1 MFVMKK
7 ISILSLLLIGCGYV
21 FSQNVGIGTS
31 TPHPSAQL
39 DISNN
44 TKGLLIP
51 RMTTPDV
58 AAISN
63 PAKGL
68 LVYDSVRNQL
78 MVNMGSASAPNWQTI
93 VYYSGWNLTG
103 NVNTNP
109 SLYYIGTNDNQPLKF
124 RINNIP
130 AGELNP
136 TNGNAFF
143 GYKAGV
149 SNTTGYSNV
158 AIGNGAMYTN
168 NVVNNTV
175 AIGDSALYNNQLNIT
190 SPYISQRNVAVGSKA
205 LYSTIGGYNNTAI
218 GFESQYSNTS
228 GSLNTAVGNMALRSN
243 TYGSSNTALGSN
255 ALELCVSGLSNTA
268 VGQSSMRNTT
278 DAYYNTAVGH
288 FSLFANTTG
297 SDNTAIGY
305 QSLQANTT
313 GNNNTAVGNSTLHT
327 NTTGYNNIAI
337 GSNPLYANITGWENV
352 AIGTSALVTNTQ
364 GDHNTAVGT
373 SALYYNTT
381 GANNCSYGYRANTG
395 NTSGLKN
402 VALGVESMY
411 LNNAGSYN
419 VAVGVQAGYNTLN
432 SQFNTCI
439 GYTAGDAHDMGYNNT
454 IVGANCD
461 VGGNGF
467 FNCIA
472 IGQSTVSPASSAAR
486 IGNGATNSIGGQ
498 VGWST
503 LSDGRFKTDVKADV
517 KGLDFILQLRPVTYH
532 LDAMAV
538 SKKLKENHGMEWS
551 DEMKNAMKEKTATL
565 QSGFIAQEV
574 ETAANKIGY
583 DFSGVDKPKNENDL
597 YGLRYGEFVVPLVKA
612 VQEQQK
618 MIEDLKNNNADLQK
632 QIDELKALIKK

>member
-1 MFVMKK
+1 MKN
-7 ISILSLLLIGCGYV
+7 ICTLGFCLFTSVHV
-21 FSQNVGIGTS
+21 FSQNIGIGTS
-31 TPHPSAQL
+31 SPHPSAQL

-58 AAISN
+58 GAISN

-78 MVNMGSASAPNWQTI
+78 MVNMGTTSAPNWQTI
-93 VYYSGWNLTG
+93 VYYSGWNLAG

-124 RINNIP
+124 RVNNLP

-136 TNGNAFF
+136 TNGNSFF

-158 AIGNGAMYTN
+158 AIGNGAMYLN
-168 NVVNNTV
+168 NVVSNTV
-175 AIGDSALYNNQLNIT
+175 AIGDSALYNNSLNT
-190 SPYISQRNVAVGSKA
+190 VSSNTSQRNVAIGSKA
-205 LYSTIGGYNNTAI
+205 MYSTVGGFDNTAV
-218 GFESQYSNTS
+218 GFQSQYSNTS
-228 GSLNTAVGNMALRSN
+228 GSLNTAVGTMALRSN
-243 TYGSSNTALGSN
+243 TYGSYNTALGSN
-255 ALELCVSGLSNTA
+255 ALGLCVSGLSNTA
-268 VGQSSMRNTT
+268 IGEASMQNTT
-278 DAYYNTAVGH
+278 DAYYNTAVGYS
-288 FSLFANTTG
+288 SLFANTTG

-305 QSLQANTT
+305 KSLQANTT
-313 GNNNTAVGNSTLHT
+313 GENNTAVGNSTLYA

-337 GSNPLYANITGWENV
+337 GLSPLYANITGWENV

-395 NTSGLKN
+395 NTTGLKN

-419 VAVGVQAGYNTLN
+419 VAVGVQAGYHTVNA
-432 SQFNTCI
+432 QFNTCI
-439 GYTAGDAHDMGYNNT
+439 GYTAGDAYDMGYNNT
-454 IVGANCD
+454 ILGANCD

-472 IGQSTVSPASSAAR
+472 IGQATVSPASSAAR

-503 LSDGRFKTDVKADV
+503 LSDGRFKTDVKENV
-517 KGLDFILQLRPVTYH
+517 KGLDFILQLRPVTYY

-551 DEMKNAMKEKTATL
+551 EQMKNAIKEKTAML

-574 ETAANKIGY
+574 ETAANKVGY

-612 VQEQQK
+612 VQEQQELIK
-618 MIEDLKNNNADLQK
+618 SQQQ
-632 QIDELKALIKK
+632 QIDVLNKRLAALEKK